1 MATPWAC
8 PRQAH
13 APDSPDNLLSR
24 KLDAL
29 LLPGQNHS
37 SVYPQSPRVSTGNPP
52 ATQPSLKPSLREW
65 QNFSHACPRPT
76 RAGEQGKCPRPLCPA
91 SSATLGPARSPPS
104 PTLLKNTAIFH
115 FQSHFIHRDRHLFPS
130 TTLVD
135 VKTLNGPEPCMLR
148 SVPIH
153 TGSRAGGPTALNSR
167 ISTPV
172 YAVNR
177 LH

>member
-37 SVYPQSPRVSTGNPP
+37 SVYPQSPRVSTGSPP

-76 RAGEQGKCPRPLCPA
+76 RAGEQGKRPRPLCPA

-135 VKTLNGPEPCMLR
+135 VRNFEWARALHAAFR
-148 SVPIH
+148 SDSH
-153 TGSRAGGPTALNSR
+153 RQ
-167 ISTPV
+167 
-172 YAVNR
+172 
-177 LH
+177 